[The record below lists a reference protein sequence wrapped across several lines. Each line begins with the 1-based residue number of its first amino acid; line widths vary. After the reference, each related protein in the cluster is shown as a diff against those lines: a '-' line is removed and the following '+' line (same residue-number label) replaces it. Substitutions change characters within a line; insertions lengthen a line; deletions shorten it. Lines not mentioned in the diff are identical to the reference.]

1 MKVIKFGGTSQSLIG
16 YSQLLNIISQTL
28 KYKDKL
34 IIVLSAVSGV
44 TTLLEKFTQTNDFT
58 YIEEAILKNKCF
70 INELNK
76 NYDCLINLDEIFNK
90 LYTLCNTYIHESNNS
105 NHLKATIIGYGEVM
119 STNIFYNFV
128 SLVKNNDT
136 IKLLNSYDFIE
147 SKTESSKLYPSTE
160 FICSK
165 SIFNIMND
173 NQIFITQGFIASTP
187 SKLPIL
193 LGRGGSDTTGALI
206 ANTVDAFE
214 YEVWT
219 DVDGIYSADPRII
232 EKPILIKEI
241 NYDVIQEMAGMGAK
255 VMHPFS
261 ILPCQQKNIPIVIK
275 NTFNILSD
283 LCTYIKNSNE
293 NVFSVASQKNV
304 TLFKITSLSMWNSYG
319 FVYDIFKIFSDKKVN
334 VNIITTSQ
342 FTISTTTDE
351 KDLSILND
359 LYEDLKESYEV
370 EMITK
375 RSIISIVSNKL
386 NDIINK
392 IDITEFEKDI
402 IHFSSN
408 NLTISFVINEDNT
421 EKIIKLLHNKC
432 SN

>member
-16 YSQLLNIISQTL
+16 YSQLLNIISNTL
-28 KYKDKL
+28 KCKDKL

-44 TTLLEKFTQTNDFT
+44 TTLLEKFTQTLDFT
-58 YIEEAILKNKCF
+58 NINEVILKNKNF

-76 NYDCLINLDEIFNK
+76 NYECLINLDEIFNN
-90 LYTLCNTYIHESNNS
+90 LYTNCNKYELNSS

-119 STNIFYNFV
+119 STNIFYNLV
-128 SLVKNNDT
+128 SAVKPNDS

-165 SIFNIMND
+165 SIFNLIND

-187 SKLPIL
+187 SKQPIL

-206 ANTVDAFE
+206 ANTVEAIE

-232 EKPILIKEI
+232 VKPILIKEI

-275 NTFNILSD
+275 NTFNVSSD
-283 LCTYIKNSNE
+283 ICTYIKNSKQ
-293 NVFSVASQKNV
+293 NVFSVTSQKNV

-351 KDLSILND
+351 KDMSILND

-370 EMITK
+370 EMIK
-375 RSIISIVSNKL
+375 ERSIVSIVSNKL

-408 NLTISFVINEDNT
+408 NLTISFVIDENKTED
-421 EKIIKLLHNKC
+421 IIKLLHNKC
-432 SN
+432 QS